1 MPTLPVVEI
10 EEEVYSYEPA
20 DNGAGPLWC
29 HGSTIVARRDS
40 EVYVAALETL
50 PGQKPLNNCRWSLY
64 GRHTDGWQLLHRDS
78 AGRTREPSPIALLG
92 NGDLLVSANPTLG
105 APGTYNGPAE
115 PSIARFATTDWSTA
129 PVRELPQWQGQPAF
143 TEHSY
148 RTVSA
153 DRDNNEVLYMQNIGY
168 DVAHLSFL
176 GREGKW
182 RGLGTLAWPWG
193 GEYPTPQP
201 LRLCYPNVFLRDRA
215 VHFLGVGDIVEPVA
229 AWKKA
234 KREITDRDWD
244 YVFRRLFYAFT
255 ADITAAPFCA
265 WIEIANRDATA
276 GQLRNGD
283 IHLDADG
290 TAHLVWCETSVDARL
305 RDRFFPA
312 EPIVHSLEYLRLHE
326 GKIQLRRTLSRVEE
340 GADAL
345 RPQLA
350 RFHLLENGTLLLLT
364 AFSNNLSTLELPTH
378 VYRLTALSAA
388 MDHLDWIDV
397 PFSLPL
403 PGTFLTTSVRGGS
416 SLSSIIDLVGMS
428 PSRPN
433 TLGYARVR
441 IEEKTA

>member
-1 MPTLPVVEI
+1 MPILPVVEI
-10 EEEVYSYEPA
+10 EEEIYSYEPA

-40 EVYVAALETL
+40 EVYIAALETL

-64 GRHTDGWQLLHRDS
+64 GRRSDGWQLLHRDS

-92 NGDLLVSANPTLG
+92 NGDLLVSANPTLS

-115 PSIARFATTDWSTA
+115 PSIARFATTDWSAA

-153 DRDNNEVLYMQNIGY
+153 DRDNDEVLYMQNVGY

-234 KREITDRDWD
+234 KRQITGRDWD
-244 YVFRRLFYAFT
+244 YVFRRLFYAYT
-255 ADITAAPFCA
+255 PDLIEEPFGA
-265 WIEIANRDATA
+265 WIEIANRDSSA
-276 GQLRNGD
+276 GHIRNGD
-283 IHLDADG
+283 LHLADDG
-290 TAHLVWCETSVDARL
+290 TVHLLWTETNIDHRL
-305 RDRFFPA
+305 RDRFFPGRQ
-312 EPIVHSLEYLRLHE
+312 ITHTLEHLTLKE
-326 GKIQLRRTLSRVEE
+326 GQIQTRRTLVRALE
-340 GADAL
+340 GEAG
-345 RPQLA
+345 PVPHLA
-350 RFHLLENGTLLLLT
+350 RFHALEDNTLVIIGQFT
-364 AFSNNLSTLELPTH
+364 GIGPGP
-378 VYRLTALSAA
+378 VYRCALAGENQPE
-388 MDHLDWIDV
+388 WIDI
-397 PFSLPL
+397 PFSQPM
-403 PGTFLTTSVRGGS
+403 PGTFLTNTIRGGS
-416 SLSSIIDLVGMS
+416 SPSSLIDIVGMS
-428 PSRPN
+428 PTSPN
-433 TLGYARVR
+433 TLGYAQIK
-441 IEEKTA
+441 IEKRE